1 LPLGFGLATNV
12 SDEFNSFPMDGI
24 VGLGRLQNVA
34 DNSEGVKAPTLV
46 DALVAQNVITAKVI
60 GIHLSGGTDPGNDGE
75 ITFGAAD
82 ASVIDGDLSYVAALG
97 NDDGFWEVPVGGA
110 SVGGKPA
117 AIQQGVTA
125 ILDSG
130 TSFILLPPADADA
143 INLQIP
149 GAVANGETY
158 QIPCDASVSVT
169 VTLAGQQWTIDPKN
183 YVGTPSGNACVS
195 NIVSHQTFGAT
206 QWLLG
211 ETFLKNVYTV
221 FDNDGARVGF
231 ANLKSE
237 FYPFAVIN
245 GF

>member
-1 LPLGFGLATNV
+1 
-12 SDEFNSFPMDGI
+12 MDGI

-34 DNSEGVKAPTLV
+34 DNAEGVKAPTLV

-60 GIHLSGGTDPGNDGE
+60 GIHLSGGTDALNDGE

-82 ASVIDGDLSYVAALG
+82 ASVIDGDLSYVPAIK
-97 NDDGFWEVPVGGA
+97 NDDGFWEVPVAGA

-130 TSFILLPPADADA
+130 TSFMLLPPADADA

-158 QIPCDASVSVT
+158 AVPCGSSAL
-169 VTLAGQQWTIDPKN
+169 VTLTHRRAAVGHRPQELRRRAERERVREQHRVASDVWRHAVAAGRDVPEK
-183 YVGTPSGNACVS
+183 
-195 NIVSHQTFGAT
+195 
-206 QWLLG
+206 
-211 ETFLKNVYTV
+211 
-221 FDNDGARVGF
+221 RVHGVRQRRRPCRVR
-231 ANLKSE
+231 E
-237 FYPFAVIN
+237 PEE
-245 GF
+245 